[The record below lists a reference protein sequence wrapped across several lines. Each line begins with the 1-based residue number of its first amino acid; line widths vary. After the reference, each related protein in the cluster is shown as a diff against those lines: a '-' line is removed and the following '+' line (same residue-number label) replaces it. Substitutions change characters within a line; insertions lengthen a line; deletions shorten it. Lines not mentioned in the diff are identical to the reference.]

1 MSTQTDDRAAAL
13 TGLFAAFD
21 RGDIDGYLEYL
32 AADASL
38 RFGNAEPIHGRE
50 AIKESLR
57 EFSKVFNWVRHDHVA
72 TWRAGDGAAVEAD
85 VTYERT
91 DGREVHVPAVTVCR
105 FDEDG
110 RVNDYRIFIDL
121 TPLFAD

>member
-1 MSTQTDDRAAAL
+1 MAERNRPLDRLRPLFGPALCSVQARDPSIGIIRPRRHTMSTQTDDRVAAL

-32 AADASL
+32 APDASL

-57 EFSKVFNWVRHDHVA
+57 EFSKVFNWVRHDH
-72 TWRAGDGAAVEAD
+72 
-85 VTYERT
+85 
-91 DGREVHVPAVTVCR
+91 
-105 FDEDG
+105 
-110 RVNDYRIFIDL
+110 
-121 TPLFAD
+121 